1 MGYEDWT
8 GKQQQKLTLPG
19 DKRKS
24 TKVYLY
30 ALRGYSSMD
39 EKVVPYICILRRSC
53 ESNVYS
59 VSDILVS
66 DKISNSFLPTIDE
79 TYAWINGTAS
89 Q

>member
-1 MGYEDWT
+1 MGCEDWT
-8 GKQQQKLTLPG
+8 WKKQPKLTLPG

-24 TKVYLY
+24 TKEYLC
-30 ALRGYSSMD
+30 ALRGYSRMGA
-39 EKVVPYICILRRSC
+39 KVVPYICILRRPC

-79 TYAWINGTAS
+79 TYAWINETAS

>member
-1 MGYEDWT
+1 
-8 GKQQQKLTLPG
+8 
-19 DKRKS
+19 
-24 TKVYLY
+24 
-30 ALRGYSSMD
+30 MD

-53 ESNVYS
+53 ESTVYS